1 VLDKGNETVDES
13 DNNETERIGDP
24 VDVERMDALVAKTN
38 DSVEDAPTNEDCPT
52 VDRVEE

>member
-1 VLDKGNETVDES
+1 MLDKGNETADES
-13 DNNETERIGDP
+13 DNNGTERIGDR
-24 VDVERMDALVAKTN
+24 VDVERMDALVAKAN